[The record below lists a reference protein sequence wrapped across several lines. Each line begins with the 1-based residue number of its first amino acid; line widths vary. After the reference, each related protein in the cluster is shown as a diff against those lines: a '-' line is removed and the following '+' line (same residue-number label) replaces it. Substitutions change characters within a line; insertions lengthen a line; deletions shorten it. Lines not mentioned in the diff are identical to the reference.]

1 MEAPGGKGASVV
13 TDKNRQKFQEGMV
26 SMKNIELKNIFRSK
40 YVIRVAAGIVTV
52 AVIGSSVGASV
63 YTVRAGQ
70 QAVSQ
75 GTSGS
80 AWERRGTCAG
90 KGNAGKSPVCR
101 GRKPGGRKRGNRL
114 CSSQPRRLCK
124 KRNCKRMAEKQG
136 RLRDAYRQFRLKR
149 D

>member
-1 MEAPGGKGASVV
+1 MV

-70 QAVSQ
+70 QAV
-75 GTSGS
+75 
-80 AWERRGTCAG
+80 
-90 KGNAGKSPVCR
+90 
-101 GRKPGGRKRGNRL
+101 
-114 CSSQPRRLCK
+114 
-124 KRNCKRMAEKQG
+124 
-136 RLRDAYRQFRLKR
+136 
-149 D
+149 